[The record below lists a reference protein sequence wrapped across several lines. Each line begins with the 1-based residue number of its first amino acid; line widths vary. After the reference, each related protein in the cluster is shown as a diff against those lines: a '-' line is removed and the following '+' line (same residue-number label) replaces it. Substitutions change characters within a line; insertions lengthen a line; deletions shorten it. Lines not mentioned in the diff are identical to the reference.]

1 MELSLYR
8 IILFGKD
15 ITRLKHFYTSNFG
28 FVVAEEIVDEWVVL
42 KTGEIEIALHKIGKE
57 YINNQK
63 DFSADN
69 NIKLVFRISDDL
81 HLFRKKLIENN
92 VVIQEIKSFPG
103 ISSLFCD
110 GQDCEGNVFQLEQKL
125 S

>member
-15 ITRLKHFYTSNFG
+15 INQLKHFYTSNFG

-57 YINNQK
+57 YINNEK
-63 DFSADN
+63 DFTDNN
-69 NIKLVFRISDDL
+69 NIKLVFRISDNL
-81 HLFRKKLIENN
+81 HSFRKKLIENS
-92 VVIQEIKSFPG
+92 VMVQEIKSFPG
-103 ISSLFCD
+103 INSLFCD
-110 GQDCEGNVFQLEQKL
+110 GQDCEGNIFQLEQQL

>member
-81 HLFRKKLIENN
+81 HLFRKKLIKNN

>member
-1 MELSLYR
+1 MKLSLYR

-28 FVVAEEIVDEWVVL
+28 LVVAEEIGDEWVVL
-42 KTGEIEIALHKIGKE
+42 KTGEIEIALHKIGKQ
-57 YINNQK
+57 YINDES
-63 DFSADN
+63 DFTADN

-81 HLFRKKLIENN
+81 HSFRKKLIENS
-92 VVIQEIKSFPG
+92 VMVQEIKSFPG
-103 ISSLFCD
+103 INSLFCD